1 MVTMLQ
7 SKHVH
12 QKRTNRIKII
22 ARPVDTNFQ
31 FCYNIDMLSSKAQHF
46 LKLVRQL

>member
-1 MVTMLQ
+1 MVMMLQ
-7 SKHVH
+7 YKHVH
-12 QKRTNRIKII
+12 KKRTNRIKII